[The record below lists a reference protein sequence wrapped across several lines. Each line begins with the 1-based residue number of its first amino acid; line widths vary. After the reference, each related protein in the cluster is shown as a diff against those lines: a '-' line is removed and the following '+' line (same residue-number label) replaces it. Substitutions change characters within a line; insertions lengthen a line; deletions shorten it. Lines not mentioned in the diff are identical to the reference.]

1 MPPCIIM
8 NDEYLNVYD
17 SSYRQKMRGG
27 AGEISSVKENRGET
41 YSSAGRRE
49 RKEIVEIYVSI
60 SFFFFLDFNVNSCKE
75 EKEKERKKQKNE
87 RYR

>member
-27 AGEISSVKENRGET
+27 GGRGGGGGEGEADEEGRGRRGEAGMRGGEAGER
-41 YSSAGRRE
+41 
-49 RKEIVEIYVSI
+49 
-60 SFFFFLDFNVNSCKE
+60 
-75 EKEKERKKQKNE
+75 
-87 RYR
+87 